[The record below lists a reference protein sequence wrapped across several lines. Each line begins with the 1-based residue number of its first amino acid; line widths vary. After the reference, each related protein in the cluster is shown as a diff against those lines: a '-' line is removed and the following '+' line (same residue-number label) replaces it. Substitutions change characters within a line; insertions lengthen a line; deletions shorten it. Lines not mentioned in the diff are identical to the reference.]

1 MHGSRCI
8 PLVKHGS
15 ILVPLDISSARYGMA
30 ITVISSRCLQCVSC
44 AYVARATMV
53 LLFFTAFSI
62 STRCPGSFYSEHK
75 TTIFVQASLRIAL
88 SSHPLMRG
96 ISAKSNLETP
106 SFDCN
111 RLPRAC
117 VKCMKST
124 YYIQRSQQHIEC
136 RRQVSGRSTSLVETA
151 LR

>member
-1 MHGSRCI
+1 MHGSRCV
-8 PLVKHGS
+8 PLLKHGS
-15 ILVPLDISSARYGMA
+15 ILVPLDTSSARYGMA

-44 AYVARATMV
+44 VHVARATMA
-53 LLFFTAFSI
+53 LLFLQPTPSPHDAQGVSI
-62 STRCPGSFYSEHK
+62 LSTRHRFSFKPHCEWHH
-75 TTIFVQASLRIAL
+75 Q
-88 SSHPLMRG
+88 SHPLMRG
-96 ISAKSNLETP
+96 ISAKSNSETP

-111 RLPRAC
+111 RLARVC